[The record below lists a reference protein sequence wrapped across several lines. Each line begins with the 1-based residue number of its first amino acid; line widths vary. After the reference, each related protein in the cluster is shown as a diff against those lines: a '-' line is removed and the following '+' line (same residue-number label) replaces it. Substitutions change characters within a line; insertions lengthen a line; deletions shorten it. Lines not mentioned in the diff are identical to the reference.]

1 MVLVNVE
8 QVAVS
13 IDYLLNYLATPPVF
27 AIYKLQV
34 IKNWE
39 WGYSGTSHNGSS
51 HERTTSL

>member
-1 MVLVNVE
+1 VLVNVE

-13 IDYLLNYLATPPVF
+13 IDYLLYYLATPPVF

-34 IKNWE
+34 IKKWE

-51 HERTTSL
+51 HERSTSL